1 MSDTPHNE
9 GFFSRWGRRIT
20 SLRNFI
26 VNAVFLLFFVVILS
40 ALLSTPDQPEISA
53 NSALFIAPTGT
64 LVEQVNPPKDWR
76 DLIFQPADQGLI
88 EIGDVLNSIDLAAQ
102 DDRITTL
109 VLKLDQLS
117 GLTSSRAISI
127 GERLAAFRET
137 GKTVLAYTQYSGQFQ
152 YLAASYADKVFL
164 HPMGSIV
171 LSGLGG
177 DRLYFAGMLEKLRVK
192 MHIFRVGEFKSA
204 TEPFSRNAMSDASR
218 QDSQQLVD
226 GIWQTITDTIAN
238 NRGLSTD
245 TVSTFANAFD
255 VLLQDAQGD
264 AARATLNSNLVDGL
278 VTAEEFR
285 QQIGAQV
292 GWQGDML
299 NGIDFQS
306 YLAIN
311 PSAMPAWSENAVGV
325 ITVQGAIMESGLPSS
340 DVASAEELV
349 EQIRIAKNDD
359 RIKALVLR
367 VDSPGGSAFASE
379 LIREEL
385 LALQATGKPV
395 VASFAAVAASGGYWI
410 SASADA
416 IYAEPTTITGSIGI
430 FGIVPNFS
438 ESLGALGIYTDG
450 VSSAP
455 LARGMSVVGSL
466 SDQAKNILQLS
477 VEHGYAEFIDLVAN
491 GRGMPQT
498 EVEKIAQ
505 GRVWSGLAAKNLGLV
520 DELGGLQRAAAHA
533 AQLAGLANWSTEDI
547 RMPLDPQSLIMM
559 ELMQAMGPSPAGRE
573 RERWASKFPWFEP
586 LQSSM
591 EKLSAF
597 NDPRH
602 LYALCLSCVAR

>member
-137 GKTVLAYTQYSGQFQ
+137 GKTVLAYTRYSGQFQ

-311 PSAMPAWSENAVGV
+311 PSAMPVWSENAVGV

-559 ELMQAMGPSPAGRE
+559 ELMQAMGSSPAGRE

>member
-1 MSDTPHNE
+1 M
-9 GFFSRWGRRIT
+9 
-20 SLRNFI
+20 
-26 VNAVFLLFFVVILS
+26 
-40 ALLSTPDQPEISA
+40 
-53 NSALFIAPTGT
+53 
-64 LVEQVNPPKDWR
+64 
-76 DLIFQPADQGLI
+76 
-88 EIGDVLNSIDLAAQ
+88 
-102 DDRITTL
+102 
-109 VLKLDQLS
+109 
-117 GLTSSRAISI
+117 
-127 GERLAAFRET
+127 
-137 GKTVLAYTQYSGQFQ
+137 
-152 YLAASYADKVFL
+152 
-164 HPMGSIV
+164 
-171 LSGLGG
+171 
-177 DRLYFAGMLEKLRVK
+177 
-192 MHIFRVGEFKSA
+192 
-204 TEPFSRNAMSDASR
+204 
-218 QDSQQLVD
+218 
-226 GIWQTITDTIAN
+226 
-238 NRGLSTD
+238 
-245 TVSTFANAFD
+245 
-255 VLLQDAQGD
+255 
-264 AARATLNSNLVDGL
+264 
-278 VTAEEFR
+278 
-285 QQIGAQV
+285 
-292 GWQGDML
+292 
-299 NGIDFQS
+299 
-306 YLAIN
+306 
-311 PSAMPAWSENAVGV
+311 
-325 ITVQGAIMESGLPSS
+325 
-340 DVASAEELV
+340 
-349 EQIRIAKNDD
+349 
-359 RIKALVLR
+359 R

-559 ELMQAMGPSPAGRE
+559 ELMQAMGPSLRDANGNDGP
-573 RERWASKFPWFEP
+573 
-586 LQSSM
+586 QSFRGLNPCRAVWRSFQRLMTPDTSM
-591 EKLSAF
+591 PCA
-597 NDPRH
+597 
-602 LYALCLSCVAR
+602 